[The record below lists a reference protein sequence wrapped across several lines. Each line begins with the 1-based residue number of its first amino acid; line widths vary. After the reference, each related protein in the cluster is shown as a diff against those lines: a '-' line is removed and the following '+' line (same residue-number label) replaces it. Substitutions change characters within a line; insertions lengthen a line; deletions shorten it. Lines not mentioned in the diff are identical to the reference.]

1 MIRPTP
7 PNHIRRAGGKRLH
20 QLGEEVISFASL
32 TWFSNREPG
41 EILKPAQ
48 LKRACRYDQR

>member
-20 QLGEEVISFASL
+20 QLGEEVISFALFNMVQQS
-32 TWFSNREPG
+32 
-41 EILKPAQ
+41 
-48 LKRACRYDQR
+48 RAW